1 MAREAEL
8 LPMMESPVSQ
18 PHALAPAGTMI
29 KGIFVINNHG
39 KPRLIKDFQRMVS
52 GPAAAA

>member
-1 MAREAEL
+1 
-8 LPMMESPVSQ
+8 
-18 PHALAPAGTMI
+18 MI

-52 GPAAAA
+52 APAAAARQPCSPARC